1 MEDIAWQTVAR
12 VLHRVQSDLDAPWDL
27 DRMAHVAGYERHHLA
42 HLFRDVVGEPP
53 ARYVRRLRLERAA
66 GDLLTGVSVA
76 QTAERAVYGS
86 AEAFSRAFKRQFGV
100 APVGF
105 SRHVREEDLSA
116 GPHPDLHGATDA
128 EEGPPGLDT
137 EARVEAIGPV
147 YGWTV
152 IVPSFEPPHLGY
164 GMAQLLGACP
174 PDRPWQL
181 GGIAQPW
188 GWLTDEAPREFRC
201 LRVRDRDDRAPP
213 PPLVPWSWPRD
224 WFAVFDYDGPL
235 DQIEAACSWMAS
247 RWPERVGVRLGY
259 GPLFSLLEAMTD
271 PSRARARL
279 HLAVRPL
286 AAG

>member
-12 VLHRVQSDLDAPWDL
+12 VLHRVQSELDAPWDL
-27 DRMAHVAGYERHHLA
+27 DRMAHIAGYERHHLA

-66 GDLLTGVSVA
+66 GDLLRGMPVA
-76 QTAERAVYGS
+76 ETAGRAVYGS

-100 APVGF
+100 APLGF
-105 SRHVREEDLSA
+105 ARQVREGDLSD
-116 GPHPDLHGATDA
+116 GSPPGLHGSAGD
-128 EEGPPGLDT
+128 GPPGLDAT
-137 EARVEAIGPV
+137 ARVEAIGPF

-152 IVPSFEPPHLGY
+152 IVPSFEAPHLGY
-164 GMAQLLGACP
+164 GMAQLFGACP
-174 PDRPWQL
+174 PDGPWQM

-188 GWLTDEAPREFRC
+188 GWLTEEATREFRC
-201 LRVRDRDDRAPP
+201 LRLRERDDRAPP

-224 WFAVFDYDGPL
+224 WFAVFDFEGPL
-235 DQIEAACSWMAS
+235 DQIEAACGWMA
-247 RWPERVGVRLGY
+247 RWWPERVGLRLGY
-259 GPLFSLLEAMTD
+259 GPLFSLLETMAD

-286 AAG
+286 AA